1 MRYGRRGTGLR
12 AASLI
17 PAAALLI
24 AATIAGA
31 APTEE
36 EASGPMEIEWIGSWT
51 YSVPEDALV
60 VTMIEERFGVDLKL
74 KQVDLNDADERNL
87 LVSTGELP
95 DVGEFIRGQ
104 DPLKMYQ
111 DGLMRSIP
119 KQMIRDHAPNMTEH
133 YDKYPAIWLMANAP
147 EDAESVYV
155 LAAYK
160 GNGQG
165 VSDLPKIRIDWIEK
179 LGIPFD
185 ESLLMDY
192 TPSGRDPQFD
202 GRYQFYD
209 AQVTIDELEAIMY
222 AFRDG
227 DPDGNGRN
235 DTVAHAVTAA
245 HRGIRPISGAFGVDG
260 WVYWWTYFDEGET
273 KLGVTSDRWKE
284 GLRTLSKWYADKLI
298 PQQLPDFGYNDAWAL
313 IGEGR
318 SGIWTDGVGFGNET
332 RPPMNILM
340 RDPEANVA
348 VVPGFTGPEG
358 FAGAP
363 WDYPLWVVSGGY
375 GVRADVSDEKL
386 AKILEIADW
395 TNWTREGFILIHYG
409 IEGQHFEW
417 AGEPYYSFARIGTFG
432 HGYTYSG
439 HPVAASV
446 AIEAQKIYRETDI
459 GAHVRSVQDR
469 FQARLRQF
477 EGSDLVGEVRG
488 VGLIA
493 GVELVRD
500 KAAHKGFAKPGVVG
514 TVFRKNAEKHG
525 LILRNI
531 VDALALCPPLVI
543 DEAGID
549 DLADRFEAA
558 LEDTEA
564 WVRENG
570 PD

>member
-1 MRYGRRGTGLR
+1 MRYARRGTGLLF
-12 AASLI
+12 AG
-17 PAAALLI
+17 LLL

-31 APTEE
+31 APTAEE
-36 EASGPMEIEWIGSWT
+36 GASGPMEIEWIGSWT

-165 VSDLPKIRIDWIEK
+165 VSDLPKIRIDWIENV
-179 LGIPFD
+179 GIPFD
-185 ESLLMDY
+185 ESLLIDY
-192 TPSGRDPQFD
+192 TPSGKDPQFD

-209 AQVTIDELEAIMY
+209 EQITIDDLETIMY

-227 DPDGNGRN
+227 DPDGNGKN

-260 WVYWWTYFDEGET
+260 WVYWWTYFDDGET
-273 KLGVTSDRWKE
+273 RLGVTSDRWKE

-318 SGIWTDGVGFGNET
+318 SGIWTDGIGFGNET

-348 VVPGFTGPEG
+348 VVPGFTGPDG

-409 IEGQHFEW
+409 VEGQHFEW
-417 AGEPYYSFARIGTFG
+417 AGEPYYSFAGRIG
-432 HGYTYSG
+432 SQRPP
-439 HPVAASV
+439 HPDG
-446 AIEAQKIYRETDI
+446 IYAFRYNVPDWFPEIAGDPQQTAVNAELTAGKWSWVSNRPYRYDVFVETD
-459 GAHVRSVQDR
+459 
-469 FQARLRQF
+469 FQ
-477 EGSDLVGEVRG
+477 EVRQQYG
-488 VGLIA
+488 TAMGTLHSEFMWRIITGQGDLDAEWEGHVERFMDA
-493 GVELVRD
+493 GGSALLAELK
-500 KAAHKGFAKPGVVG
+500 KAP
-514 TVFRKNAEKHG
+514 
-525 LILRNI
+525 I
-531 VDALALCPPLVI
+531 VPELEMGNKVI
-543 DEAGID
+543 
-549 DLADRFEAA
+549 
-558 LEDTEA
+558 
-564 WVRENG
+564 G
-570 PD
+570 P

>member
-313 IGEGR
+313 IVEGR

-358 FAGAP
+358 FAGGP

-417 AGEPYYSFARIGTFG
+417 AGEPYHSFAGRIGTQRPP
-432 HGYTYSG
+432 
-439 HPVAASV
+439 HPDGIYAFRYNVPDWFPEIAGDPQQAAVNAELSAGKWSWVANRP
-446 AIEAQKIYRETDI
+446 YRYDVFVETDFQDVRQQYGTAMGTLHSEFMWRIITGQGDLDAEWEGHVERFMNAGGSALLAELKKAPIVPELEMGNKVI
-459 GAHVRSVQDR
+459 G
-469 FQARLRQF
+469 
-477 EGSDLVGEVRG
+477 
-488 VGLIA
+488 
-493 GVELVRD
+493 
-500 KAAHKGFAKPGVVG
+500 P
-514 TVFRKNAEKHG
+514 
-525 LILRNI
+525 
-531 VDALALCPPLVI
+531 
-543 DEAGID
+543 
-549 DLADRFEAA
+549 
-558 LEDTEA
+558 
-564 WVRENG
+564 
-570 PD
+570 

>member
-74 KQVDLNDADERNL
+74 KQVDLNDGDERNL

-417 AGEPYYSFARIGTFG
+417 AGEPYYSFAGRIGTQRPP
-432 HGYTYSG
+432 
-439 HPVAASV
+439 HPDGIYAFRYNVPDWFPEIAGDPQQAAVNAELSAGKWSWVANRP
-446 AIEAQKIYRETDI
+446 YRYDVFVETDFQDVRQQYGTAMGTLHSEFMWRIITGQGDLDAEWEGHVERFMNAGGSALLAELKKAPIVPELEMGNKVI
-459 GAHVRSVQDR
+459 G
-469 FQARLRQF
+469 
-477 EGSDLVGEVRG
+477 
-488 VGLIA
+488 
-493 GVELVRD
+493 
-500 KAAHKGFAKPGVVG
+500 P
-514 TVFRKNAEKHG
+514 
-525 LILRNI
+525 
-531 VDALALCPPLVI
+531 
-543 DEAGID
+543 
-549 DLADRFEAA
+549 
-558 LEDTEA
+558 
-564 WVRENG
+564 
-570 PD
+570 

>member
-417 AGEPYYSFARIGTFG
+417 AGEPYYSFAGRIGTQRPP
-432 HGYTYSG
+432 
-439 HPVAASV
+439 HPDGIYAFRYNVPDWFPEIAGDPQQAAVNSELSAGKWSWVANRP
-446 AIEAQKIYRETDI
+446 YRYDVFVETDFQDVRQQYGTAMGTLHSEFMWRIITGQGDLDAEWEGHVERFMNAGGSALLAELKKAPIVPELEMGNKVI
-459 GAHVRSVQDR
+459 G
-469 FQARLRQF
+469 
-477 EGSDLVGEVRG
+477 
-488 VGLIA
+488 
-493 GVELVRD
+493 
-500 KAAHKGFAKPGVVG
+500 P
-514 TVFRKNAEKHG
+514 
-525 LILRNI
+525 
-531 VDALALCPPLVI
+531 
-543 DEAGID
+543 
-549 DLADRFEAA
+549 
-558 LEDTEA
+558 
-564 WVRENG
+564 
-570 PD
+570 

>member
-1 MRYGRRGTGLR
+1 MRYGRRGTGLP

-60 VTMIEERFGVDLKL
+60 VTMIEERFGVELKL
-74 KQVDLNDADERNL
+74 KQVDLNDGDERNL

-284 GLRTLSKWYADKLI
+284 GLRTLSRWYADKLI

-395 TNWTREGFILIHYG
+395 TNWTREGFVLIHYG

-417 AGEPYYSFARIGTFG
+417 AGEPYYSFAGRIGTQRPP
-432 HGYTYSG
+432 
-439 HPVAASV
+439 HPDGIYAFRYNVPDWFPEIAGDPQQAAVNAELSAGKWSWVANRP
-446 AIEAQKIYRETDI
+446 YRYDVFVETDFQDVRQQYGTAMGTLHSEFMWRIITGQGDLDAEWEGHVERFMNAGGSALLAELKKAPIVPELEMGNKVI
-459 GAHVRSVQDR
+459 G
-469 FQARLRQF
+469 
-477 EGSDLVGEVRG
+477 
-488 VGLIA
+488 
-493 GVELVRD
+493 
-500 KAAHKGFAKPGVVG
+500 P
-514 TVFRKNAEKHG
+514 
-525 LILRNI
+525 
-531 VDALALCPPLVI
+531 
-543 DEAGID
+543 
-549 DLADRFEAA
+549 
-558 LEDTEA
+558 
-564 WVRENG
+564 
-570 PD
+570 

>member
-1 MRYGRRGTGLR
+1 MRYGRRGTGL
-12 AASLI
+12 LF
-17 PAAALLI
+17 AALLI
-24 AATIAGA
+24 GATIAGA
-31 APTEE
+31 APAEE

-60 VTMIEERFGVDLKL
+60 VTAIEERFGVDLKL

-104 DPLKMYQ
+104 DSYKLYQ

-133 YDKYPAIWLMANAP
+133 YDRHPAIWLMANPAD
-147 EDAESVYV
+147 DAEAVYV

-160 GNGQG
+160 GHGQG
-165 VSDLPKIRIDWIEK
+165 VSDLPKIRLDWIENV
-179 LGIPFD
+179 GIPFD
-185 ESLLMDY
+185 ESLLIDY
-192 TPSGRDPQFD
+192 TPSGKDPQFD

-209 AQVTIDELEAIMY
+209 AQITIDDLETIMY

-227 DPDGNGRN
+227 DPDGNGKN

-260 WVYWWTYFDEGET
+260 WVYWWTYFEDGET
-273 KLGVTSDRWKE
+273 RLGVTSDRWKE

-340 RDPEANVA
+340 RDPEANVV
-348 VVPGFTGPEG
+348 VVPGFTGPDG

-375 GVRADVSDEKL
+375 GVREDVSDEKL

-395 TNWTREGFILIHYG
+395 TNWTREGFILVHYG
-409 IEGQHFEW
+409 VEGQHFEW
-417 AGEPYYSFARIGTFG
+417 AGEPYYSFAQRIGTQRPP
-432 HGYTYSG
+432 
-439 HPVAASV
+439 HPDGIYAFRYNVPDWFSEIAGDPQQTAVNAELSTGKWAWVAN
-446 AIEAQKIYRETDI
+446 KPYRYDVFEETAYQDVRLQYGTAMGTLNSEFMWRI
-459 GAHVRSVQDR
+459 ITGQGDLDGEWDAHVER
-469 FQARLRQF
+469 FMDS
-477 EGSDLVGEVRG
+477 GG
-488 VGLIA
+488 
-493 GVELVRD
+493 
-500 KAAHKGFAKPGVVG
+500 
-514 TVFRKNAEKHG
+514 
-525 LILRNI
+525 
-531 VDALALCPPLVI
+531 
-543 DEAGID
+543 
-549 DLADRFEAA
+549 AA
-558 LEDTEA
+558 LLAELKKAPIVPELEMGNK
-564 WVRENG
+564 VIG
-570 PD
+570 P

>member
-1 MRYGRRGTGLR
+1 MRYGRRGTGL
-12 AASLI
+12 LF
-17 PAAALLI
+17 AALLI

-74 KQVDLNDADERNL
+74 KQVDLNDGDERNL

-260 WVYWWTYFDEGET
+260 WVYWWTYFDDGET

-417 AGEPYYSFARIGTFG
+417 AGEPYYSFAGRIGTQRPP
-432 HGYTYSG
+432 
-439 HPVAASV
+439 HPDGIYAFRYNVPDWFPEIAGDPQQAAVNAELSAGKWSWVANRP
-446 AIEAQKIYRETDI
+446 YRYDVFVETDFQDVRQQYGTAMGTLHSEFMWRIITGQGDLDAEWEGHVERFMNAGGSALLAELKKAPIVPELEMGNKVI
-459 GAHVRSVQDR
+459 G
-469 FQARLRQF
+469 
-477 EGSDLVGEVRG
+477 
-488 VGLIA
+488 
-493 GVELVRD
+493 
-500 KAAHKGFAKPGVVG
+500 P
-514 TVFRKNAEKHG
+514 
-525 LILRNI
+525 
-531 VDALALCPPLVI
+531 
-543 DEAGID
+543 
-549 DLADRFEAA
+549 
-558 LEDTEA
+558 
-564 WVRENG
+564 
-570 PD
+570 